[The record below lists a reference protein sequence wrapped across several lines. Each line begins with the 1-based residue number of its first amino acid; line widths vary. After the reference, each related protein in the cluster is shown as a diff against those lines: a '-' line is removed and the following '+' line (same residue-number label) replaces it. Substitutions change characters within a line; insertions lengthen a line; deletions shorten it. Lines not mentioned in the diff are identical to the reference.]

1 MQEQNLRD
9 LSRDLKRNLSRL
21 MEQRSNFES
30 HWQEIADVL
39 LPRRAD
45 ITKERA
51 KGDKRNI
58 EIFDGTAIHSLELL
72 AASLH
77 GMLTSSAN
85 RWFSLRFKE
94 PVLNDED
101 EAKEWLDD
109 ATNKMYVAFNRSN
122 FQQEVFECYH
132 DLIAFGTAC
141 LMIEE
146 DREDIVRFSS
156 RHIKELYIMENDK
169 GFVDTIYR
177 KFKMP
182 AQAIVSKFG
191 GENVSSAIQNAFKK
205 NPFDEIS
212 LVHVVRPRLMYDEK
226 KKDKKNMPFESIYF
240 EYESGHIISQGG
252 FKELPYVVPRYLK
265 GSSEIYG
272 RSPGMN
278 ALPDV
283 KVLNKMVEVSL
294 KAAAKMVDPPLLVP
308 DDSMILPVRTAP
320 GSLNYYRSGS
330 RDKIEPLQIGA
341 NSPLGINLENQRR
354 DAIAKTF
361 YVDQLMMSSSNRSM
375 TATEVTARNEERM
388 RILGP
393 ALSRLQ
399 NELLQPMIIRV
410 FNIML
415 RNNLFVQAPQMLAG
429 QEVDIEYVSPM
440 AIAQRS
446 QELQSIMRGLEVFG
460 SISQVSPVTDYID
473 ENGLVKTIINV
484 LGLPAKMIRS
494 DAQVRQKREQ
504 QAQQQQMQM
513 QMQQELAGSEI
524 ARNSAPMVKALNGT
538 QQQPQ

>member
-1 MQEQNLRD
+1 
-9 LSRDLKRNLSRL
+9 
-21 MEQRSNFES
+21 
-30 HWQEIADVL
+30 
-39 LPRRAD
+39 
-45 ITKERA
+45 
-51 KGDKRNI
+51 
-58 EIFDGTAIHSLELL
+58 
-72 AASLH
+72 
-77 GMLTSSAN
+77 
-85 RWFSLRFKE
+85 
-94 PVLNDED
+94 
-101 EAKEWLDD
+101 
-109 ATNKMYVAFNRSN
+109 
-122 FQQEVFECYH
+122 
-132 DLIAFGTAC
+132 
-141 LMIEE
+141 
-146 DREDIVRFSS
+146 
-156 RHIKELYIMENDK
+156 
-169 GFVDTIYR
+169 
-177 KFKMP
+177 
-182 AQAIVSKFG
+182 
-191 GENVSSAIQNAFKK
+191 
-205 NPFDEIS
+205 
-212 LVHVVRPRLMYDEK
+212 
-226 KKDKKNMPFESIYF
+226 
-240 EYESGHIISQGG
+240 
-252 FKELPYVVPRYLK
+252 
-265 GSSEIYG
+265 
-272 RSPGMN
+272 
-278 ALPDV
+278 
-283 KVLNKMVEVSL
+283 MVEVSL

-538 QQQPQ
+538 QQQQPQ